1 MDLRYLNA
9 INLLAPARPDLLTKL
24 AERFG
29 EDWEKAWHSSEL
41 KSYLG
46 PKAGSPKEINPD
58 KEYKKLERA
67 DIWITTINDSLYPPL
82 LKQIFDPPWL
92 LYYQGK
98 LEALTK
104 PCLAVVG
111 SRAATEYGKRA
122 TLAIT
127 KDLARAGFTIISG
140 LARGIDGH
148 AHRATIEARGVTVA
162 VLGGELATNSIVQEN
177 QTTAKQILKTGG
189 GIISEYP
196 LGIEAQQFTFP
207 QRNRIV
213 SGLSKGVIVVEATL
227 KSGALIT
234 ARLAAEQG
242 RDVFAVP
249 GPIFSNTS
257 TGTNMLIQN
266 GAKAVQ
272 TATDILTEY
281 QTTYTLAKPVVQGN
295 NPTEDKILA
304 TIGTDTR
311 SLDEIIRACQLPA
324 PAVIAALMN
333 LELDDKVTNL
343 GNNRFILKT

>member
-9 INLLAPARPDLLTKL
+9 INLLAPARPDILTKL

-46 PKAGSPKEINPD
+46 PKAGSPKDINPD

-67 DIWITTINDSLYPPL
+67 DIWIATINDPLYSPL

-98 LEALTK
+98 LDALTK

-122 TLAIT
+122 ALAIT

-148 AHRATIEARGVTVA
+148 AHRATVEAGGVTIA
-162 VLGGELATNSIVQEN
+162 VLGGELSPNSIVQEN
-177 QTTAKQILKTGG
+177 QATAKQIIKTGG
-189 GIISEYP
+189 AIISEYP
-196 LGIEAQQFTFP
+196 LSIGAQQFTFP

-213 SGLSKGVIVVEATL
+213 SGMSKGVVVVEATL
-227 KSGALIT
+227 RSGALIT

-249 GPIFSNTS
+249 GPIFSSTS

-272 TATDILTEY
+272 SATDILTEY
-281 QTTYTLAKPVVQGN
+281 QTTYTLAKPVIQGN
-295 NPTEDKILA
+295 NPTEDKILV
-304 TIGTDTR
+304 TISSEAC
-311 SLDEIIRACQLPA
+311 SLDEIIRTVQLPA
-324 PAVIAALMN
+324 PEVIAALMN

-343 GNNRFILKT
+343 GNNRFSLKT

>member
-9 INLLAPARPDLLTKL
+9 INLLHPARPDLLTKL
-24 AERFG
+24 AEQFG
-29 EDWEKAWHSSEL
+29 EDWERAWHSSAV
-41 KSYLG
+41 K
-46 PKAGSPKEINPD
+46 KERKIDPD

-67 DIWITTINDSLYPPL
+67 DIWIVTINDPRYPHR

-92 LYYQGK
+92 LYYQGS
-98 LEALTK
+98 LEALAK

-122 TLAIT
+122 TLTIT
-127 KDLARAGFTIISG
+127 KALARAGFTIISG

-148 AHRATIEARGVTVA
+148 AHRATIEAGGVTVA
-162 VLGGELATNSIVQEN
+162 VLGGELTPNSIVQEN
-177 QTTAKQILKTGG
+177 QTTAKQIIKTGG
-189 GIISEYP
+189 AIISEYP
-196 LGIEAQQFTFP
+196 LGVEAQQFTFP

-213 SGLSKGVIVVEATL
+213 SGLSAGVVVVEATL

-257 TGTNMLIQN
+257 AGTNMLIQN
-266 GAKAVQ
+266 GAKPVQ
-272 TATDILTEY
+272 SADDILMEY
-281 QTTYTLAKPVVQGN
+281 QTTDTLIKSVVRGN
-295 NPTEDKILA
+295 NPTEDKIL
-304 TIGTDTR
+304 TVIGTDTR

-324 PAVIAALMN
+324 PEVIAALMN